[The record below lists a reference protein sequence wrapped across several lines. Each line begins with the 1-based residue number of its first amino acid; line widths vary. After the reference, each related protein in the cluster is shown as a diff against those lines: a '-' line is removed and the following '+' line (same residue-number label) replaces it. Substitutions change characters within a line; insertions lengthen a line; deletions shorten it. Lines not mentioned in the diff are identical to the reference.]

1 MLPCSTLN
9 QTTFQSA
16 RLSSQCPNQGGIP
29 LQKWQISHWLYFP
42 SNEDDLSAFY
52 IAVYYT
58 TKNKGKG
65 GYNIGPQAT
74 TTNRVPAFFFPP
86 SCIYILQ
93 QRR

>member
-52 IAVYYT
+52 IAVT
-58 TKNKGKG
+58 VTQQKNKGKG
-65 GYNIGPQAT
+65 GIT
-74 TTNRVPAFFFPP
+74 TLDRKLQLPIQLQPFFPP
-86 SCIYILQ
+86 SRLYILQ
-93 QRR
+93 QR